1 MIARVPQP
9 KPKPRASAE
18 AESQREAPPAPEP
31 RAKPEGARD
40 MLGEWRGVMESVL
53 SSAASAAGRA
63 DIPNELL
70 GAMQRQVE
78 LVQEVVERERRAQS
92 DIASRL
98 LGPVDAVFD
107 LLEESGATI
116 RAQAEALESAGR
128 ALEESAGMMKRQAET
143 FERAIATLRQPV
155 ELAKGSAARRR
166 ARPAKPAHVDD
177 PPQPD

>member
-1 MIARVPQP
+1 
-9 KPKPRASAE
+9 
-18 AESQREAPPAPEP
+18 
-31 RAKPEGARD
+31 
-40 MLGEWRGVMESVL
+40 MESVL

-63 DIPNELL
+63 DIPSELL

-92 DIASRL
+92 DLASRL

-116 RAQAEALESAGR
+116 RAQAAALESAGH

-155 ELAKGSAARRR
+155 ELAKGSGARRR
-166 ARPAKPAHVDD
+166 ARPAKPAHADD